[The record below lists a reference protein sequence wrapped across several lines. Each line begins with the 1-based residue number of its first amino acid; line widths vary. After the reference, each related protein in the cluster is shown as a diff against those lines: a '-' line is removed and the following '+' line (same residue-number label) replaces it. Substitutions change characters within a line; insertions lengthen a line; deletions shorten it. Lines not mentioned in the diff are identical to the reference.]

1 MSRSLSSFTKEL
13 DAAKSG
19 KYFRV
24 IPIDL
29 GQLQKQLGFHG
40 CQPQEL
46 EPTRSRPHCGLHL
59 LCAFLP
65 TQEPAD
71 LGKEA
76 DEASASAS
84 SSLSSSS
91 SSAVAALKLIRWKTN
106 DGEKDGEF
114 LVKAHLVP
122 AKSENDIIFISKVT
136 LIYPFQCILGPNLI
150 GYNVGKSFPKKM
162 SLCRNKWDPKKP

>member
-29 GQLQKQLGFHG
+29 GQLQKQLGLSG
-40 CQPQEL
+40 CQPQE
-46 EPTRSRPHCGLHL
+46 PRPTTRSQPHCGLHL

-76 DEASASAS
+76 DEASAAS
-84 SSLSSSS
+84 EAAE
-91 SSAVAALKLIRWKTN
+91 AVAALKLIRWKTN

-122 AKSENDIIFISKVT
+122 AKSENDIIFISQV
-136 LIYPFQCILGPNLI
+136 
-150 GYNVGKSFPKKM
+150 
-162 SLCRNKWDPKKP
+162 